1 MNRVGLC
8 RDSRPLKTLKMNLP
22 KIKFTY
28 CRHWPERIWT
38 FRPVAGDFQ
47 ATGVNVAGLN
57 VTGLNVRDPTKLCFN
72 RFITFSNWEKLLGKI
87 LSQTNIRKHA
97 KSVRK

>member
-1 MNRVGLC
+1 MQR
-8 RDSRPLKTLKMNLP
+8 LKTAQDFENENLP
-22 KIKFTY
+22 TAATGLKGFGHSGQ
-28 CRHWPERIWT
+28 CM
-38 FRPVAGDFQ
+38 AGDFQ